1 MSAAMLMLALLA
13 PLLLAAPSISER
25 GRFLPALAAIPA
37 LLAALLVP
45 IDSVLSV
52 PWLLFGTRFGL
63 DQTGQVFL
71 LGSALVWFS
80 ASLYGGETLAGAGR
94 FRVFFMLAMAGNF
107 ALVLAQDA
115 IAFYLGFAL
124 MGLSAAGLVAER
136 EAAGTRR
143 ATRSYMAW
151 TIVGEVALFA
161 ALVMLVSGASG
172 YGFEEVRQAG
182 AAQAALFLLLVGF
195 GIKVALP
202 GLHAWMPQA
211 YQAAPAAGSAVL
223 GGAMVN
229 AGVLGWLR
237 MLPTGESGYADWGYG
252 LFALGLAGAF
262 YGVIFGLMQRRPKVV
277 LAYSSM
283 SQMGLVTAAIGMTLA
298 EPQQAP
304 LLLGAVTL
312 YALHHGLAKG
322 ALFLAADAYGR
333 RGAPVWMLAVLVI
346 LALTLA
352 GAPLTSG
359 ALAKG
364 AYKAALP
371 GDMEWLGIALAVST
385 LATTLLMSRFLL
397 LIWRQPASQTE
408 IRAGLVPPI
417 LLPVVTGL
425 VLVWLPAGTLGTSA
439 SEAVPVWPVL
449 AGIAL
454 AALVVWRPASVLR
467 RLVGKVPPGDLPVL
481 LGHHLRRG
489 LKRIPAPAIALP
501 TLDLTA
507 LPAPPD
513 DTEMRLRRWPVA
525 GALWLLLLIALIVV
539 LLPGQ

>member
-1 MSAAMLMLALLA
+1 MNAALLTLALLA
-13 PLLLAAPSISER
+13 PLILAVPSISAKA
-25 GRFLPALAAIPA
+25 RFLPALAALPA

-45 IDSVLSV
+45 LETVLDL

-71 LGSALVWFS
+71 LGSALIWLS
-80 ASLYGGETLAGAGR
+80 ASLYGSETLAGAGR

-107 ALVLAQDA
+107 GLVLAQDA

-124 MGLSAAGLVAER
+124 MGLAAAGLVAER
-136 EAAGTRR
+136 HAAGTRQ
-143 ATRSYMAW
+143 AARSYLAW
-151 TIVGEVALFA
+151 TIIGEVALFA

-172 YGFEEVRQAG
+172 YGFEALRAAG
-182 AAQAALFLLLVGF
+182 ASQTALFLLLVGF

-202 GLHAWMPQA
+202 GLHPWMPQA

-237 MLPTGESGYADWGYG
+237 LLPTGEPGYADWGYV

-262 YGVIFGLMQRRPKVV
+262 YGVLFGLVQRRPKVV

-283 SQMGLVTAAIGMTLA
+283 SQMGLVGAAIGLALA

-304 LLLGAVTL
+304 FLLGAVTL

-322 ALFLAADAYGR
+322 ALFLATDAFGR
-333 RGAPVWMLAVLVI
+333 RGAPVSLFVLLVI

-371 GDMEWLGIALAVST
+371 GDMDWLGIVLAVST

-397 LIWRQPASQTE
+397 LVWRQAPGTTKTR
-408 IRAGLVPPI
+408 RAPVAPV
-417 LLPVVTGL
+417 LLPVAAGL
-425 VLVWLPAGTLGTSA
+425 MLPWLPAGVSGAATGS
-439 SEAVPVWPVL
+439 VPVWPVL

-454 AALVVWRPASVLR
+454 AAVVMWRPVSMLR
-467 RLVGKVPPGDLPVL
+467 RLVGVVPPGDLPVL
-481 LGHHLRRG
+481 LGRHLRLG
-489 LKRIPAPAIALP
+489 LQRIPAPTMRLP
-501 TLDLTA
+501 SPDLTA

-513 DTEMRLRRWPVA
+513 DTETRLRRWPVA
-525 GALWLLLLIALIVV
+525 GALWLLVLIALIVV
-539 LLPGQ
+539 LLPGP

>member
-1 MSAAMLMLALLA
+1 MNAVMLGLALLA
-13 PLLLAAPSISER
+13 PLILAVPSITAK
-25 GRFLPALAAIPA
+25 GRFLPALAALPA

-45 IDSVLSV
+45 LDTVLAV
-52 PWLLFGTRFGL
+52 PWLLFGTRLGL

-71 LGSALVWFS
+71 LGSALIWLS
-80 ASLYGGETLAGAGR
+80 ASLYAGETLAGAGR
-94 FRVFFMLAMAGNF
+94 FRVFFMFAMAGNF
-107 ALVLAQDA
+107 GLVLAQDA

-124 MGLSAAGLVAER
+124 MGLAAAGLIAER
-136 EAAGTRR
+136 EATGTRR
-143 ATRSYMAW
+143 ATRSYLTW

-161 ALVMLVSGASG
+161 ALVMLASGASG
-172 YGFEEVRQAG
+172 YGFEALRAAG
-182 AAQAALFLLLVGF
+182 ASQTALFLLLVSF

-202 GLHAWMPQA
+202 GLHSWMPQA

-237 MLPTGESGYADWGYG
+237 LLPAGEPGYAEWGYG
-252 LFALGLAGAF
+252 LFAIGLAGAF
-262 YGVIFGLMQRRPKVV
+262 YGVLLGLMQRQPKVV

-283 SQMGLVTAAIGMTLA
+283 SQMGLLSAAIGLALA

-322 ALFLAADAYGR
+322 ALFLATDNYR
-333 RGAPVWMLAVLVI
+333 RHGAPVSLFALLVI

-371 GDMEWLGIALAVST
+371 GDMEWLGMVLAVST
-385 LATTLLMSRFLL
+385 LATTLLMSRFLML
-397 LIWRQPASQTE
+397 VWRQVPTATKTR
-408 IRAGLVPPI
+408 RARVAPI
-417 LLPVVTGL
+417 LLPVAAGL
-425 VLVWLPAGTLGTSA
+425 MLPWLPVGVAAAATA
-439 SEAVPVWPVL
+439 PVPVWPLL

-454 AALVVWRPASVLR
+454 AAVVAWRPGGMLC
-467 RLVGKVPPGDLPVL
+467 RLVGVVPPGDLPVL
-481 LGHHLRRG
+481 LGYHLRLG
-489 LKRIPAPAIALP
+489 LQRIPAPRIRLP
-501 TLDLTA
+501 SPDLTA

-513 DTEMRLRRWPVA
+513 DTETRLRRWPVA

-539 LLPGQ
+539 LLPGP

>member
-1 MSAAMLMLALLA
+1 MNAALLTLALLA
-13 PLLLAAPSISER
+13 PLVLAFPSLSAKA
-25 GRFLPALAAIPA
+25 RFLPAVAALPA

-45 IDSVLSV
+45 LDTVLDL

-71 LGSALVWFS
+71 LGSALIWLS
-80 ASLYGGETLAGAGR
+80 ASLYASETLAGAGR

-107 ALVLAQDA
+107 GLVLAQDA

-124 MGLSAAGLVAER
+124 MGLAAAGLVAER
-136 EAAGTRR
+136 NAAGTRP
-143 ATRSYMAW
+143 AARSYLAW

-172 YGFEEVRQAG
+172 YGFEALRAAG
-182 AAQAALFLLLVGF
+182 ASRTALFLLLVGF

-202 GLHAWMPQA
+202 GLHPWMPQA

-237 MLPTGESGYADWGYG
+237 LLPTGEPGYADWGYL
-252 LFALGLAGAF
+252 LFVLGLAGAF
-262 YGVIFGLMQRRPKVV
+262 YGVLFGLVQRRPKVV

-283 SQMGLVTAAIGMTLA
+283 SQMGLLSAAIGLALA
-298 EPQQAP
+298 EPRQAP

-322 ALFLAADAYGR
+322 ALFLATDAYGR
-333 RGAPVWMLAVLVI
+333 RGAPVSLFVLLVI

-352 GAPLTSG
+352 GGPLTSG

-371 GDMEWLGIALAVST
+371 GDMDWLGIVLTAST

-397 LIWRQPASQTE
+397 LVWRPASRTTKVR
-408 IRAGLVPPI
+408 RAPVAPI
-417 LLPVVTGL
+417 LLPVAAGL
-425 VLVWLPAGTLGTSA
+425 LLAWLPARVIGAATVS
-439 SEAVPVWPVL
+439 VPVWPVL

-454 AALVVWRPASVLR
+454 AALVAWRPVGILR
-467 RLVGKVPPGDLPVL
+467 HLVGMVPPGDLPVL
-481 LGHHLRRG
+481 FAHHLRIG
-489 LKRIPAPAIALP
+489 LHRIPAPTMRLP
-501 TLDLTA
+501 SPDLTA
-507 LPAPPD
+507 LPATPAD
-513 DTEMRLRRWPVA
+513 AETRLRRWPVA
-525 GALWLLLLIALIVV
+525 GALWLSLLIALILV
-539 LLPGQ
+539 LLHGP